1 MGLLSERTHEFLFKF
16 KDFDNNSIEVIFA
29 DCFSEFIE
37 ILNQSD
43 LSESTLNH
51 LNDVFSKDMNM
62 FFKGVK
68 K

>member
-1 MGLLSERTHEFLFKF
+1 MGLLNEITHEFLSKF
-16 KDFDNNSIEVIFA
+16 KDFDNHSIEVIFA

>member
-1 MGLLSERTHEFLFKF
+1 MLDERTHEFLSKF
-16 KDFDNNSIEVIFA
+16 KDFDNNSTEVIFA

-62 FFKGVK
+62 FFEGVK